1 MITIANPS
9 LPDAAP
15 KGPQSQSEIIAS
27 LQRTVSASRLSL
39 FLQCR
44 LKFFFRY
51 VARLRKPKTAALHVG
66 GSVHAVLKA
75 WNKARWRGQPLT
87 LKQLH
92 DEYLKAWADSD
103 EPVVWSGD
111 EEDEK
116 KTGWRLVET
125 YFRESGIPDSVKP
138 DAVEV
143 PVEANLHQHGL
154 PTLIGVLDLVQQRK
168 IIDFKTSS
176 TTPNPERVA
185 HTHEAQTSSYAVL
198 YREATGQRE
207 TGIELHHLVKLKN
220 PKLVITT
227 LGPMSD
233 SQRSRLFWLMEA
245 YVNGLAREDFVPS
258 PGLQCVSCEFFNECR
273 LYGTGKNNNVVALFQ
288 PPWPSKRKET

>member
-1 MITIANPS
+1 MSAVAEP
-9 LPDAAP
+9 PAQEAAAP
-15 KGPQSQSEIIAS
+15 KSEAEIIAG
-27 LQRTVSASRLSL
+27 LQRTVSPSRLTL

-51 VARLRKPKTAALHVG
+51 VAKLKKPKSPALHVG

-75 WNKARWRGQPLT
+75 WNKARWRQQPLT

-92 DEYLKAWADSD
+92 EEYCKAWADPE
-103 EPVVWSGD
+103 EPVKWAGD

-116 KTGWRLVET
+116 KIGWRLVET
-125 YFRESGIPDSVKP
+125 YFRESGIPESVKP

-143 PVEANLHQHGL
+143 PVEADLAAHGL
-154 PTLIGVLDLVQQRK
+154 PTLVGVLDLVQQGT

-185 HTHEAQTSSYAVL
+185 HTCEVQTSSYAVL

-220 PKLVITT
+220 PKLVVSAFE
-227 LGPMSD
+227 PMRD
-233 SQRSRLFWLMEA
+233 TQQTRLFRLIEA
-245 YVNGLAREDFVPS
+245 YVHGLEREDFVPS

-273 LYGTGKNNNVVALFQ
+273 A
-288 PPWPSKRKET
+288 WH